1 MKKFKLSSIISA
13 GVLVSGLAV
22 SVTASVANAQSNYGA
37 NNAYVTIYEDCDFRG
52 NSRNVDIGEY
62 RSLKT
67 LRFANDRMSSIK
79 VPPGMSVTIFEHD
92 NYGGAY
98 ATIDRDIACFDRNWN
113 DQVSSMRVTYDRRD
127 SRPVGERDRRGYG
140 PRVGS
145 DDRGEPVRRNEQPR
159 QVQQQPRNNQNRTIR
174 NECFNFRAYTDGGNG
189 GLRFHGKE
197 DYYRFDRKPASARIC
212 HNGALTMEMT
222 KTERST
228 GVTVEIDGNRYRFA
242 PNEKEDEL
250 KNNWYRKYIRLRVG
264 R

>member
-22 SVTASVANAQSNYGA
+22 SMTATVANAQSNYG
-37 NNAYVTIYEDCDFRG
+37 NNAYVTVYEDCDFRG
-52 NSRNVDIGEY
+52 TSRNVDIGEY

-98 ATIDRDIACFDRNWN
+98 ATIDRDIACFDRTWN

-127 SRPVGERDRRGYG
+127 SRPIGERGRGNG
-140 PRVGS
+140 PRVGN
-145 DDRGEPVRRNEQPR
+145 DNRRDEVRRNERPR
-159 QVQQQPRNNQNRTIR
+159 QVQQPRDSQNRTIR
-174 NECFNFRAYTDGGNG
+174 NECFTFRAYTDGGNG

-197 DYYRFDRKPASARIC
+197 DYYRFNRKPASARIC

-222 KTERST
+222 KTAPGT

-242 PNEKEDEL
+242 PNEREDEL